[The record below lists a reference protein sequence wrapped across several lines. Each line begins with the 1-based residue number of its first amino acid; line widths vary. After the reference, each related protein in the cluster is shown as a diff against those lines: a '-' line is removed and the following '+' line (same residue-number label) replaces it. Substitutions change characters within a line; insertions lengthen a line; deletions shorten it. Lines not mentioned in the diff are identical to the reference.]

1 VKNGSSTTQV
11 PLTESVDAAFAA
23 WYNRA
28 ASVPF
33 GSSFSFVQSFNVTGG
48 TSAILDVSVR
58 LTNAQGSTTSGPV
71 KLQ

>member
-1 VKNGSSTTQV
+1 
-11 PLTESVDAAFAA
+11 
-23 WYNRA
+23 
-28 ASVPF
+28 
-33 GSSFSFVQSFNVTGG
+33 VQSFNVTGG